1 MSRCSTSLH
10 VADSTSWNF
19 FVTSMCIRLKLA
31 FEEFLPS
38 NSYLHQG
45 GLKEATETGIQ
56 RAIKWCLK
64 VANSLALQK
73 VCKIDELHWPKSNR
87 KGVNSDTEINQNIE
101 HKPPILCKKDAIITY
116 FAWNNFWVELELWKD
131 REKRERHQN
140 VQKRELEPFES
151 AKKYQESLSNLDPKY
166 AV

>member
-1 MSRCSTSLH
+1 MR
-10 VADSTSWNF
+10 
-19 FVTSMCIRLKLA
+19 
-31 FEEFLPS
+31 
-38 NSYLHQG
+38 
-45 GLKEATETGIQ
+45 EATETGIQ

-140 VQKRELEPFES
+140 VQKRSWCLLNLQ
-151 AKKYQESLSNLDPKY
+151 KNTKSLSVLKTQNAPFKLSE
-166 AV
+166 AME